1 MAEPPDAP
9 CRLLTPRP
17 RSALG
22 TNGCALAFL
31 LASAMLFGAPPAMSD
46 TPDQKSAPAARFATL
61 DDYLAHLAKGG
72 TMDRP
77 YYHRLPD
84 GRYQLIAGRGSN
96 RNPQFFTREELLD
109 KFGFA
114 R

>member
-1 MAEPPDAP
+1 MPSKRRTPAPTIVLGVFAAISACVGTADTILAEIAGGAKAMTTSNSKSGDA
-9 CRLLTPRP
+9 
-17 RSALG
+17 S
-22 TNGCALAFL
+22 
-31 LASAMLFGAPPAMSD
+31 S
-46 TPDQKSAPAARFATL
+46 RFATL

-72 TMDRP
+72 AMDRP

-96 RNPQFFTREELLD
+96 RNPQFFTRDELLR

-114 R
+114 K